1 MGHLLNMALRGISG
15 AGEAT
20 VYWQHAYPGVCSTR
34 TWAVKK
40 NGITVASGNGSGPD
54 SGDFQVVIGDVIYIE
69 SSSGV
74 SGVACNDAQVS
85 ILRDATE
92 VASQSVVGLNVTAS
106 ASWTVA
112 TVQASYFMNSGPVV

>member
-1 MGHLLNMALRGISG
+1 MGHLLNMALRGISS

-20 VYWQHAYPGVCSTR
+20 VYWQHEYPGVCSTR
-34 TWAVKK
+34 TFEIRK
-40 NGITVASGNGSGPD
+40 NGVLVASGNGSGPD
-54 SGDFQVVIGDVIYIE
+54 SGTFQVVIGDVIYIE

-85 ILRDATE
+85 ILRDGTE
-92 VASQSVVGLNVTAS
+92 VASQFVVGLNATAS
-106 ASWTVA
+106 ASWAIA